1 MQHHMMTLTAA
12 LLGAALLVP
21 AEAVAQDKTGATW
34 PSPVATRGP
43 VAEKDKKP
51 APRRTINGM
60 WSALRLGNQSSGVQL
75 KPNNGRP
82 ENQLPYTPYGQQL
95 YKSHK
100 ALEGADA
107 VPPAETN
114 DPRVRCEPLGVPR
127 HNHYDLGIQIFQ
139 DEYKVAMLYQYD
151 NRWRVIWTD
160 GRPLP
165 KLVDG
170 GVEIDGEYRERR
182 WFGYSVGKWVDD
194 YTLEVQTVGTMPE
207 DRVWLDNTGRP
218 ISDQLRVTETFRR
231 LNYDALEWSEMIDD
245 PKVYTRPW
253 QTMRMPLALQDPRTD
268 VMTRYCSPS
277 EVDAYNTIY
286 GNGVSARKPWTRGME
301 AG

>member
-1 MQHHMMTLTAA
+1 MRYRFLVPMVGLF
-12 LLGAALLVP
+12 GAALVFSAHP
-21 AEAVAQDKTGATW
+21 IAQRGSRPTW
-34 PSPVATRGP
+34 PEPVPNRSPI
-43 VAEKDKKP
+43 AEKDKKP
-51 APRRTINGM
+51 APRRSLVGM
-60 WSALRLGNQSSGVQL
+60 WGGIAGNRQATNQSSGVQL
-75 KPNNGRP
+75 KPNNGKP
-82 ENQLPYTPYGQQL
+82 ENQLPYTPYGLGL

-100 ALEGADA
+100 ALEGVDA
-107 VPPAETN
+107 VPPAGTN

-165 KLVDG
+165 KLLDG
-170 GVEIDGEYRERR
+170 GVEIDGQYREPR
-182 WFGYSVGKWVDD
+182 WFGYSVGRWIDD

-231 LNYDALEWSEMIDD
+231 LNYDALEWSETIED

-253 QTMRMPLALQDPRTD
+253 QTMKMPMALQDPRTD

-277 EVDAYNTIY
+277 EIDAYNKSY
-286 GNGVSARKPWTRGME
+286 GDPVSAK
-301 AG
+301 